1 MEQTLPMTT
10 TKKRLRKSFKWYA
23 RLAELIQYGIPIA
36 YIIFEYDIF
45 QTRTVNK
52 YVTGGIFLVVIVM
65 YFFFRSKIKTM
76 ITDYNKYLTE
86 VGQKA
91 KWGLV
96 FTTITL
102 LLILSSLWIRGT
114 IIFFGVIAFA
124 NFLSLPFWV
133 LFYSREKQYTRLK
146 EMLLKQRDEDKIKGM
161 TL

>member
-1 MEQTLPMTT
+1 MQKP
-10 TKKRLRKSFKWYA
+10 KRLKKSFKWYA
-23 RLAELIQYGIPIA
+23 RLAELLQYGIPIA

-45 QTRTVNK
+45 QTRVVNK
-52 YVTGGIFLVVIVM
+52 YVTGGAFLVVIIF

-96 FTTITL
+96 FLTLTIIL
-102 LLILSSLWIRGT
+102 LLASLWIRGT
-114 IIFFGVIAFA
+114 IIFFGVITIA
-124 NFLSLPFWV
+124 NFISLPFWV
-133 LFYSREKQYTRLK
+133 LFYSRGKKYARLK
-146 EMLLKQRDEDKIKGM
+146 EKLLNEKDKKEIESM